1 MAIVEKRIFLFQGAG
16 RSGLELIV
24 SLLDGHEESL
34 CLPFTLKFLN
44 IWKTNKLDLVS
55 DKEIIIDTFL
65 NKSKLKRFEDDRANY
80 GYVDI
85 KVFKNTFKNL
95 INENNISFKNTF
107 NAIFYSYAL
116 SIKKDIS
123 KIKVFF
129 ADSYYHY
136 NEIEEY
142 LKYFS
147 NLKFI
152 RIIRDPRSNIF
163 SLTRHLLTYQKT
175 MHPPLGPYRTRTL
188 PVHILK
194 DIMLQSFKFSTDNE
208 IKYKSI
214 YKIIKYEDALNST
227 ENLMRDL
234 CSWVGIKYN
243 KILLETTRNKIK
255 YSTFSKT
262 KNKIID
268 KIEKDISLS
277 WLEEINSLNLR
288 AYEFIFLNILK
299 KFHYKLAFKDNKTNK
314 ILGFLSCLYPWES
327 EFVPKL
333 IIIDKKNKRINYY
346 NFFKA
351 LFFFFSNIFG
361 FFISRLKLYFYILR
375 GDFFNVYKQI

>member
-1 MAIVEKRIFLFQGAG
+1 
-16 RSGLELIV
+16 
-24 SLLDGHEESL
+24 
-34 CLPFTLKFLN
+34 
-44 IWKTNKLDLVS
+44 
-55 DKEIIIDTFL
+55 
-65 NKSKLKRFEDDRANY
+65 
-80 GYVDI
+80 
-85 KVFKNTFKNL
+85 
-95 INENNISFKNTF
+95 
-107 NAIFYSYAL
+107 
-116 SIKKDIS
+116 
-123 KIKVFF
+123 
-129 ADSYYHY
+129 
-136 NEIEEY
+136 
-142 LKYFS
+142 
-147 NLKFI
+147 
-152 RIIRDPRSNIF
+152 
-163 SLTRHLLTYQKT
+163 
-175 MHPPLGPYRTRTL
+175 
-188 PVHILK
+188 
-194 DIMLQSFKFSTDNE
+194 MLQSFKFSTDNE

-214 YKIIKYEDALNST
+214 YKIIKYEDTLNST

>member
-1 MAIVEKRIFLFQGAG
+1 
-16 RSGLELIV
+16 
-24 SLLDGHEESL
+24 
-34 CLPFTLKFLN
+34 
-44 IWKTNKLDLVS
+44 
-55 DKEIIIDTFL
+55 
-65 NKSKLKRFEDDRANY
+65 
-80 GYVDI
+80 
-85 KVFKNTFKNL
+85 
-95 INENNISFKNTF
+95 
-107 NAIFYSYAL
+107 
-116 SIKKDIS
+116 
-123 KIKVFF
+123 
-129 ADSYYHY
+129 
-136 NEIEEY
+136 
-142 LKYFS
+142 
-147 NLKFI
+147 
-152 RIIRDPRSNIF
+152 
-163 SLTRHLLTYQKT
+163 
-175 MHPPLGPYRTRTL
+175 
-188 PVHILK
+188 
-194 DIMLQSFKFSTDNE
+194 
-208 IKYKSI
+208 
-214 YKIIKYEDALNST
+214 
-227 ENLMRDL
+227 MRDL
-234 CSWVGIKYN
+234 CSWVESNIIRFVGNYK
-243 KILLETTRNKIK
+243 NKIK
-255 YSTFSKT
+255 YSTLAN